1 MPGISLSLM
10 TSPAQRALIF
20 RFLSRAFAYP
30 NQAFI
35 SELLKSSENI
45 EDQSKTLSTLTSS
58 FESTA
63 LEHLQAEYTRL
74 FINGYPNTPCPPY
87 ESVYLEKRMLGDA
100 SVRVQRAYSQWDM
113 TVESGL
119 IDHIATEFE
128 FLAFLHSADSLDLP
142 IGVDARESSSL
153 FIKEHLCR
161 WVPKFIE
168 DLNNSATI
176 KAYSLLGAYMKGI
189 IDPFCTAIRENT

>member
-1 MPGISLSLM
+1 M
-10 TSPAQRALIF
+10 TSPSQRALIF

-30 NQAFI
+30 NPAFI
-35 SELLKSSENI
+35 SELHECAKNI
-45 EDQSKTLSTLTSS
+45 DDHPEVLSALTSS
-58 FESTA
+58 FEKSDM
-63 LEHLQAEYTRL
+63 EHLQAEYTRL

-100 SVRVQRAYSQWDM
+100 SVRVQSAYSQWDM

-128 FLAFLHSADSLDLP
+128 FLAFLCTAESLNLAIGLEARKSA
-142 IGVDARESSSL
+142 SL
-153 FIKEHLCR
+153 FIREHLCR

-168 DLNNSATI
+168 DLRCSASME
-176 KAYSLLGAYMKGI
+176 AYKLLGDIMKALM
-189 IDPFCTAIRENT
+189 DPYCATV